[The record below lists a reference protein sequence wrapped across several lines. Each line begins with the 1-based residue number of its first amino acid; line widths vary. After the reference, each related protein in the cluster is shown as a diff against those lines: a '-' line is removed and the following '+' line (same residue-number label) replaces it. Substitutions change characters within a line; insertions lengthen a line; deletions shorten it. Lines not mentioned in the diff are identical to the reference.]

1 MKHEQI
7 KNVNILQ
14 LDKKTNQILLTLS
27 GATHLV
33 YIERK
38 FKVSAYREITNREDS
53 EFPSYAQF
61 KVHKMKNILL
71 LIVLLSLSVS
81 CIPKEKPSGPATPS
95 GPSGY

>member
-14 LDKKTNQILLTLS
+14 LDKKTNQILLSLS

-53 EFPSYAQF
+53 EFPSSAQVSPSSLQF
-61 KVHKMKNILL
+61 NHSEYDQEYWMK
-71 LIVLLSLSVS
+71 
-81 CIPKEKPSGPATPS
+81 P
-95 GPSGY
+95 